1 VDHLLCSV
9 KGLIDLGLRNA
20 RSARNAVDGPI
31 GTDGSTVRCHG
42 YIVGSARGAATCSFL
57 RRNDIGDTLQQMK
70 RMSINPIAVLIAG
83 FAAGIASTYVFFRRR
98 SEEEIEQ
105 VATEMFDEIL
115 WDIELSGFDPDDIFD
130 NTGLEVNDKDNDDAD
145 F

>member
-1 VDHLLCSV
+1 
-9 KGLIDLGLRNA
+9 
-20 RSARNAVDGPI
+20 
-31 GTDGSTVRCHG
+31 
-42 YIVGSARGAATCSFL
+42 
-57 RRNDIGDTLQQMK
+57 
-70 RMSINPIAVLIAG
+70 MSINPIAVLIAG

>member
-1 VDHLLCSV
+1 
-9 KGLIDLGLRNA
+9 
-20 RSARNAVDGPI
+20 
-31 GTDGSTVRCHG
+31 
-42 YIVGSARGAATCSFL
+42 
-57 RRNDIGDTLQQMK
+57 
-70 RMSINPIAVLIAG
+70 MSINPIAVLIAG
-83 FAAGIASTYVFFRRR
+83 FAAGIASTYMFFRRR
-98 SEEEIEQ
+98 SEEAIEQ